1 MEIFSNNFTEKENIG
16 IKKIFDDI
24 NKENKESFQEER
36 IINKLSLRKK
46 KIDEFISCKRN
57 INIINKIQIENEDK
71 YIHSEHKI
79 ILYSK
84 QDFISGDLYIKL
96 KSAYESKDSK
106 NIKEILDNLLD
117 FFHYKKIDNIELKEY
132 FMKSGC
138 NVINNSNNGIIKK
151 EKFPLAS
158 LLLNI
163 GLNTKNKIIYIY
175 CINFILNFSFVSNEF
190 CQEITNEKTINLI
203 LGQLIYF
210 YPFFIEEH
218 NIISNDNNNKESI
231 NNNKYNALEKV
242 ESFYIGIQI
251 FKLLGN
257 LYISSNTFESF
268 ELNNFYNK
276 IFYLLYIFNIDEND
290 IEYKSYYFQFL
301 ETLIWLINLFYQ
313 KEENFVINYKD
324 KILAIIPR
332 LFEFIK
338 LLYYTQA
345 TELLEIIL
353 ILLENFADIGQDF
366 LEKMVEADGIKIL
379 TNLFAYLFDSKYNN
393 EDCII
398 LNEAIINKILGIIIN
413 IFTLESKSF
422 KNFDD
427 YLSFSMVL
435 EKLFT
440 KYKNYSSN
448 DSKIQ
453 IKLIQLMSNLVC
465 FNDIDD
471 INKKIIINEKIIN
484 ILFKKYYP
492 FYKSE
497 VAFFIANAME
507 KQPKIQRD
515 ILLKFGAFKIIQD
528 IICNETET
536 HIELI
541 KLGIKALFHLISQEK
556 QFNKNLLFEKI
567 YKTSIPTKI
576 QNIFFDIDI
585 NHYNDTLEMQ
595 SMIKQIIRNFEIYEK
610 SY

>member
-1 MEIFSNNFTEKENIG
+1 MN
-16 IKKIFDDI
+16 
-24 NKENKESFQEER
+24 
-36 IINKLSLRKK
+36 
-46 KIDEFISCKRN
+46 
-57 INIINKIQIENEDK
+57 
-71 YIHSEHKI
+71 
-79 ILYSK
+79 
-84 QDFISGDLYIKL
+84 
-96 KSAYESKDSK
+96 
-106 NIKEILDNLLD
+106 
-117 FFHYKKIDNIELKEY
+117 
-132 FMKSGC
+132 
-138 NVINNSNNGIIKK
+138 
-151 EKFPLAS
+151 
-158 LLLNI
+158 
-163 GLNTKNKIIYIY
+163 
-175 CINFILNFSFVSNEF
+175 
-190 CQEITNEKTINLI
+190 
-203 LGQLIYF
+203 
-210 YPFFIEEH
+210 
-218 NIISNDNNNKESI
+218 NIISNDNNNIKSI

-257 LYISSNTFESF
+257 LYISTNTFEPF

-379 TNLFAYLFDSKYNN
+379 TNLFSYLFDSKYNN

-497 VAFFIANAME
+497 VAFFIVNAME